1 LFLCPDFAAA
11 AAAAAIVVVVV
22 GGGGGRRG
30 GGVDAVEV
38 ARELDVAGS
47 YFGA

>member
-11 AAAAAIVVVVV
+11 AAAAVVVVVV
-22 GGGGGRRG
+22 GGGGGG
-30 GGVDAVEV
+30 GGVAVEA

-47 YFGA
+47 YFGASSR